1 MRRIRR
7 IWVWVLRTHTD
18 HPRPTRRMTTMT
30 MPTTE
35 DNARAVASQKG
46 YAIDEIVFDGEGRRI
61 AAFDPITMQVHG
73 AADDWTGAL
82 RMILALPKLGVVG
95 DRLASSMAEMRAEI
109 DGRGDPAASRRR
121 GVLEDRRGGG
131 VDTGR

>member
-1 MRRIRR
+1 
-7 IWVWVLRTHTD
+7 
-18 HPRPTRRMTTMT
+18 MT

-82 RMILALPKLGVVG
+82 RMVMSLPRLGAVG
-95 DRLASSMAEMRAEI
+95 DRLAGAMAEIQAELERR
-109 DGRGDPAASRRR
+109 DDDDPRPAA
-121 GVLEDRRGGG
+121 
-131 VDTGR
+131 

>member
-1 MRRIRR
+1 
-7 IWVWVLRTHTD
+7 
-18 HPRPTRRMTTMT
+18 MT

-46 YAIDEIVFDGEGRRI
+46 YAIDEILFDGEGRRI

-73 AADDWTGAL
+73 AADGWTGAL

-109 DGRGDPAASRRR
+109 DRRGDPAA
-121 GVLEDRRGGG
+121 
-131 VDTGR
+131 